1 MNLLQLLLG
10 TLTTNDS
17 VSSVSKKTGVSSKT
31 ISKLMMIAVP
41 LLISYMTKNASKKEG
56 AQSLLGALTQHT
68 STQTVSQQIANAD
81 TEDGAKIIAHILGQD
96 QNAVVNNLAKE
107 SNLSASDV
115 NAVLNSIAPALLNSL
130 STATTTAAKPQT
142 TKPQTTT
149 AKKKKTSGVDLSDG
163 IDLTDVFG
171 LLSGAA
177 STQTSSP
184 ASLLSGL
191 LGGTTQTQSSQGSDL
206 ATNLLGTLLTS
217 AATSNKKQ
225 SNSADL
231 GNLLGTLL
239 GGTSQKQT
247 TTAQADGTELL
258 GLLTGLLK

>member
-31 ISKLMMIAVP
+31 ISKLLMVAVP

-68 STQTVSQQIANAD
+68 STETVSQQIAKAD
-81 TEDGAKIIAHILGQD
+81 TDDGAKIIAHILGQD
-96 QNAVVNNLAKE
+96 QNAIVNNLAKE
-107 SNLSASDV
+107 SNLSAKEV
-115 NAVLNSIAPALLNSL
+115 NSVLNSIAPALLNSL
-130 STATTTAAKPQT
+130 STATTTASKPQ
-142 TKPQTTT
+142 TT
-149 AKKKKTSGVDLSDG
+149 AKKKKSSGVDLSDG

-171 LLSGAA
+171 LLSGAT
-177 STQTSSP
+177 STQSSSP
-184 ASLLSGL
+184 ASLLGSL
-191 LGGTTQTQSSQGSDL
+191 LGGTTSSKPQQSSDL

-225 SNSADL
+225 SSQADL
-231 GNLLGTLL
+231 GNLLGSLL

>member
-17 VSSVSKKTGVSSKT
+17 VTSVSKKTGVSSKT

-41 LLISYMTKNASKKEG
+41 LLISYMTKNASKKDG
-56 AQSLLGALTQHT
+56 AQSLLSALTQHT

-81 TEDGAKIIAHILGQD
+81 TDDGAKIIAHILGQD

-107 SNLSASDV
+107 SNLSAKEV

-130 STATTTAAKPQT
+130 STATTTAA
-142 TKPQTTT
+142 KPQTTT

-177 STQTSSP
+177 STQSSSP

-191 LGGTTQTQSSQGSDL
+191 LGGTTQTQSSQSSDL
-206 ATNLLGTLLTS
+206 ASNLLGTLLTS

>member
-31 ISKLMMIAVP
+31 ISKLLMVAVP
-41 LLISYMTKNASKKEG
+41 LLISYMTKNASKKDG

-81 TEDGAKIIAHILGQD
+81 TDDGAKIIAHILGQD
-96 QNAVVNNLAKE
+96 QNAIVNNLAKE
-107 SNLSASDV
+107 SNLTAKEV
-115 NAVLNSIAPALLNSL
+115 NSVLNSIAPALLNSL
-130 STATTTAAKPQT
+130 STATTTAAKPQ
-142 TKPQTTT
+142 TT

-171 LLSGAA
+171 LLSGTT
-177 STQTSSP
+177 STQSSSP
-184 ASLLSGL
+184 ASLLGSL
-191 LGGTTQTQSSQGSDL
+191 LGGTSQTQTNQSSDL
-206 ATNLLGTLLTS
+206 ATNLLGSLLTS

-225 SNSADL
+225 SNNADL

>member
-31 ISKLMMIAVP
+31 ISKLLMVAVP

-68 STQTVSQQIANAD
+68 STETVSQQIAKAD
-81 TEDGAKIIAHILGQD
+81 TDDGAKIIAHILGQD
-96 QNAVVNNLAKE
+96 QNAIVNNLAKE
-107 SNLSASDV
+107 SNLTAKEV
-115 NAVLNSIAPALLNSL
+115 NSVLNSIAPALLNSL
-130 STATTTAAKPQT
+130 STATTTAAKPQ
-142 TKPQTTT
+142 TT

-177 STQTSSP
+177 STQSSSP
-184 ASLLSGL
+184 ANLLGSL
-191 LGGTTQTQSSQGSDL
+191 LGGTTSSKPQSNDL

-225 SNSADL
+225 SSQADL
-231 GNLLGTLL
+231 GNLLGSLL

>member
-31 ISKLMMIAVP
+31 ISKLLMVAVP
-41 LLISYMTKNASKKEG
+41 LLISYMTKNASKKDG

-68 STQTVSQQIANAD
+68 STETVSQQIAKAD
-81 TEDGAKIIAHILGQD
+81 TDDGAKIIAHILGQD
-96 QNAVVNNLAKE
+96 QNAIVSNLAKE
-107 SNLSASDV
+107 SNLSAKEV
-115 NAVLNSIAPALLNSL
+115 NSVLNSIAPALLNSL
-130 STATTTAAKPQT
+130 STATTTAAKPQ
-142 TKPQTTT
+142 TT

-171 LLSGAA
+171 LLSGATSA
-177 STQTSSP
+177 QSSSP
-184 ASLLSGL
+184 ASLLGSL
-191 LGGTTQTQSSQGSDL
+191 LGGTTQTQASQSSDL

-225 SNSADL
+225 SSQADL
-231 GNLLGTLL
+231 GNLLGSLL

>member
-17 VSSVSKKTGVSSKT
+17 VTSVSKKTGVSSKT
-31 ISKLMMIAVP
+31 ISKLLMVAVP

-81 TEDGAKIIAHILGQD
+81 TDDGAKIIAHILGQD
-96 QNAVVNNLAKE
+96 QNAIVNNLAKE
-107 SNLSASDV
+107 SNLTAKEV
-115 NAVLNSIAPALLNSL
+115 NSVLNSIAPALLNSL

-142 TKPQTTT
+142 VKPQTT

-177 STQTSSP
+177 STQSSSP
-184 ASLLSGL
+184 ASLLGSL
-191 LGGTTQTQSSQGSDL
+191 LGGTTSSKPQSNDL
-206 ATNLLGTLLTS
+206 ATNLLGSLLTS

-225 SNSADL
+225 SSEADL
-231 GNLLGTLL
+231 GNLLGSLL
-239 GGTSQKQT
+239 GGTSAKQT